1 MNNKFTITRKI
12 QLFPVGDKDEINRVF
27 NYIREGQYSQYQAL
41 NLLMGQIAS
50 KFYECGRDLNNA
62 EFKESK
68 RKILSNTNPSLSEI
82 EFATGCDTKSAVT
95 KKVGQDFMIAIK
107 NGLARGERSITN
119 YKRTFPLIT
128 RGRNITFY
136 HGYENYTEFL
146 DNLYVT
152 RNLKVFIKWINKIR
166 FSIVCGNPH
175 KSTELRSVI
184 QNIFEERYEVNG
196 SSIGI
201 EEDKIILNLSLTMP
215 KEMKELDENKVV
227 GVDLG
232 LAIPAMCAINT
243 NSYVKKSI
251 GSIDD
256 FLRIRTKIR
265 SERRRL
271 QKNLKQTSG
280 GHGRTKK
287 LKALERF
294 KKYEKHWVQNYNH
307 FVSKEV
313 VDFAIK
319 NNAKYIN
326 IENLE
331 GYGKEVKN
339 KFILSNWSY
348 YQLQQYITYKAEKH
362 GIVVRKINPY
372 HTSQICSCCGH
383 WEDGQRINQK
393 TFICKNPECK
403 NFGIEVNADF
413 NAARNIALSTDWS
426 AGKKSKKKN
435 NK

>member
-1 MNNKFTITRKI
+1 
-12 QLFPVGDKDEINRVF
+12 
-27 NYIREGQYSQYQAL
+27 
-41 NLLMGQIAS
+41 
-50 KFYECGRDLNNA
+50 
-62 EFKESK
+62 
-68 RKILSNTNPSLSEI
+68 
-82 EFATGCDTKSAVT
+82 
-95 KKVGQDFMIAIK
+95 
-107 NGLARGERSITN
+107 
-119 YKRTFPLIT
+119 
-128 RGRNITFY
+128 
-136 HGYENYTEFL
+136 
-146 DNLYVT
+146 
-152 RNLKVFIKWINKIR
+152 
-166 FSIVCGNPH
+166 
-175 KSTELRSVI
+175 
-184 QNIFEERYEVNG
+184 
-196 SSIGI
+196 
-201 EEDKIILNLSLTMP
+201 
-215 KEMKELDENKVV
+215 
-227 GVDLG
+227 
-232 LAIPAMCAINT
+232 MCAINT

-251 GSIDD
+251 GSADD
-256 FLRIRTKIR
+256 FLRVRTKIR

-280 GHGRTKK
+280 GHGRAKK

-372 HTSQICSCCGH
+372 HTSQICSCCGR
-383 WEDGQRINQK
+383 WEEGQRINQK

-426 AGKKSKKKN
+426 AGKKNKKKN